1 MANPNIGSFGGGNY
15 REKAVQR
22 LNTLKELRKSE
33 IITDDDFSSR
43 REQIFDE
50 LIDTAIDSPDI
61 GRVSLMASSYN
72 STVYSRRYSK
82 SLGSS
87 PGESIQPVDS
97 LRRQSRNSRNSR
109 HHSIIQMKKHPPPD
123 WNDKLYPVEN
133 ATKITYNFATK
144 EWHRDDVRVQLDT
157 RAFDKGGLRLVFH
170 LRDTS
175 EPETAFVAK
184 LSKDP
189 RDNEIRSVY
198 FSDVQ
203 MQAVAAH
210 FARKYNSYNPPKR
223 VEFISACVLELKQ
236 REGSPVCGVEKF
248 IKGHYRKYNNN
259 QGWISEDD
267 RNTPAS
273 FSHFSYVV
281 SDKELLIC
289 DIQGVGDIY
298 TDPQI
303 HSKDGKGFGK
313 GNLGQEGINH
323 FLSTHRCNRICQFLK
338 LPNLAGLPYRNQ
350 GTLPFK
356 TLMIQPEVTHL
367 CCDELNNRL
376 LPARFYGL
384 PELQH
389 EPDRDSYCFCSIV

>member
-1 MANPNIGSFGGGNY
+1 MASPNFGSSSEGNSL
-15 REKAVQR
+15 ESAVHR
-22 LNTLKELRKSE
+22 LNTLKALRMSE
-33 IITDDDFSSR
+33 IITDEDFSSR
-43 REQIFDE
+43 RDQIIDE
-50 LIDTAIDSPDI
+50 LVDTTIDSPTI
-61 GRVSLMASSYN
+61 ASSY

-87 PGESIQPVDS
+87 PGENFHPVES
-97 LRRQSRNSRNSR
+97 WRRPSRISRSSR
-109 HHSIIQMKKHPPPD
+109 QHSIILQMKKHPPPD
-123 WNDKLYPVEN
+123 WNPNFYPIEN
-133 ATKITYNFATK
+133 ATKITYCFPTK
-144 EWHRDDVRVQLDT
+144 EWHRKEIRVQIDT
-157 RAFDKGGLRLVFH
+157 KAFDKGGLRLVFH

-184 LSKDP
+184 LSNDP
-189 RDNEIRSVY
+189 RDNKIRSVY
-198 FSDVQ
+198 FDDVR

-210 FARKYNSYNPPKR
+210 FAEKYNSYNPPKR
-223 VEFISACVLELKQ
+223 VEFISAYILELKQ

-259 QGWISEDD
+259 KGWISEDD

-273 FSHFSYVV
+273 FCHFSYVA

-323 FLSTHRCNRICQFLK
+323 FLSTHRCNRICQFLR
-338 LPNLAGLPYRNQ
+338 LPNQTGKPCRRQ
-350 GTLPFK
+350 GTLPIK
-356 TLMIQPEVTHL
+356 TLMAKPQVTQIFCDDLIKQVLPIQHY
-367 CCDELNNRL
+367 
-376 LPARFYGL
+376 RFPKL
-384 PELQH
+384 RQPIVS
-389 EPDRDSYCFCSIV
+389 DSFCLCSIL